1 MEMEEKI
8 TIIEGPPPTFEV
20 LDEGWA
26 FGLAES
32 PVLSEIAVT
41 HLRTYNGPALVER
54 CHRAWR
60 KQLPIHLEYRD
71 SEGVEQRAPIIAA
84 RTVETDGGQ
93 VLILWVRLH
102 KEDADVQFSFEAEDD
117 DFIGDEYV
125 DDEFLEEDDF
135 GEDGDDAVS
144 EEDDDVE
151 DDSDDF
157 FGSPGSGNILPP
169 TL

>member
-32 PVLSEIAVT
+32 PFLSEIAVT

-102 KEDADVQFSFEAEDD
+102 KEDAEVKISFSAEDD
-117 DFIGDEYV
+117 EYMDDEYDLDEEFL
-125 DDEFLEEDDF
+125 DDEDF
-135 GEDGDDAVS
+135 GEEPDEPDS
-144 EEDDDVE
+144 EDV
-151 DDSDDF
+151 DQDSDDF
-157 FGSPGSGNILPP
+157 FGPSGGGNILPP
-169 TL
+169 AR